1 MSDNKLKKRR
11 IIQKKDVVDFDVTR
25 KNIDMD
31 KLKQFELKMIAK
43 YYNLKISGSKT
54 VLKLRIDDYHKKSKF
69 ATIIQKNIR
78 CFFVRELFKLIA
90 SKSQNYV
97 NESDFYSLE
106 PLKDIIFHNLYS
118 YTDEKNF
125 TYGFDIKSIMILYC
139 KTGKVINP
147 YNRNKLSFINM
158 MDIFS
163 MYAKVNILFKF
174 DVELNVYLPNLNQFM
189 IHNLNGTYTIP
200 DFDTAIENLE
210 YQYQNQNVQTLI
222 IPIVPNVPDFMLLI
236 PVENQNVFNM
246 AVLINKL
253 KDIHISL
260 IERREKSLETRVRE
274 LFIEIEML
282 GNFNDS
288 TWLTNLDIINIY
300 QLYLNLIELWQYRG
314 NMDHTMKVK
323 IYPFGDPFYN
333 INGNI
338 FTMDLTR
345 DDILKISIRVME
357 NFIFSG
363 VDIEDR
369 KIGAMH
375 VISVLT
381 SVSVRARREYQWL
394 YEPWI

>member
-1 MSDNKLKKRR
+1 
-11 IIQKKDVVDFDVTR
+11 
-25 KNIDMD
+25 
-31 KLKQFELKMIAK
+31 
-43 YYNLKISGSKT
+43 
-54 VLKLRIDDYHKKSKF
+54 
-69 ATIIQKNIR
+69 
-78 CFFVRELFKLIA
+78 
-90 SKSQNYV
+90 
-97 NESDFYSLE
+97 
-106 PLKDIIFHNLYS
+106 
-118 YTDEKNF
+118 
-125 TYGFDIKSIMILYC
+125 
-139 KTGKVINP
+139 
-147 YNRNKLSFINM
+147 M

>member
-1 MSDNKLKKRR
+1 MSENKLKKRR
-11 IIQKKDVVDFDVTR
+11 IIKKKDVVVFDVTR

-54 VLKLRIDDYHKKSKF
+54 VLKLRIDDYHKKCQY

-90 SKSQNYV
+90 SKSENFV

-106 PLKDIIFHNLYS
+106 PLNDITFHNLYS
-118 YTDEKNF
+118 YTDENNF
-125 TYGFDIKSIMILYC
+125 TYGFDIKSIMMLYC

-174 DVELNVYLPNLNQFM
+174 DVEINVYLPNLRQFM
-189 IHNLNGTYTIP
+189 IHNIDETYTIT
-200 DFDTAIENLE
+200 DINENIEYRN
-210 YQYQNQNVQTLI
+210 QNQNIQTLI
-222 IPIVPNVPDFMLLI
+222 IPNVPNVPDFILLI

-282 GNFNDS
+282 GNFNNS
-288 TWLTNLDIINIY
+288 NWLTNLDIINIY

-314 NMDHTMKVK
+314 NMDHIMKIK
-323 IYPFGDPFYN
+323 IYPFGDPFHN
-333 INGNI
+333 ISGNI
-338 FTMDLTR
+338 FTTDLTR

-357 NFIFSG
+357 NLIFAG

-381 SVSVRARREYQWL
+381 SVSMEARREYQWL